1 MKNYILAFIILIAL
15 SACGGGGGG
24 GGGGSSASS
33 TTNWTS
39 TKCTGSYAN
48 SDGIIVPCA
57 YQTFNTT
64 QNSTTGSYDS
74 STYNSDNYGV
84 ISGSTSS
91 QYMYHSYS
99 GTKYSFGGYVQAK
112 SYGGSLSLA
121 EDHLTDVTGLISSAW
136 ANGWTGTG
144 TTINIIDDHQSNVVT
159 SRMGTFT
166 DLVFVGSYGASGTR
180 CNYTASGDITSD
192 MTHGAIVSAIAG
204 GDKRSVSGFEFELQP
219 SSASVNSGQSG
230 CTGSSIFTNSSYNT
244 AIQGTSTIEYVPGV
258 AKNATIILS
267 NVDLS
272 SRQNPTNT
280 AQVLEGHIQNSSSYT
295 AVNLSLGY
303 LSPGGTYD
311 WDWYKANHASIFSM
325 SSNPVGVYVIAAGNK
340 GAACSAA
347 NFVDCNEIAAIAI
360 LNSILGDQ
368 SIVAGATRVESGVKT
383 VASYSNRAGVM
394 KDRFLLASGSC
405 GYTNDATGNAVEGT
419 SCAAPRIA
427 GAAAILKSKFSN
439 LTGANVADILLLTA
453 DKDINDDGYD
463 DFSSTDANFGRGELD
478 LSSALSPVGNL
489 IP

>member
-1 MKNYILAFIILIAL
+1 MKFFLSFSIFILL
-15 SACGGGGGG
+15 SACGG

-33 TTNWTS
+33 ATNWTS
-39 TKCTGSYAN
+39 TKCTGSYTN
-48 SDGIIVPCA
+48 SDGITVPCA

-74 STYNSDNYGV
+74 STYNTDNYGV
-84 ISGSTSS
+84 ISSASTSA
-91 QYMYHSYS
+91 QYLYKTSSGNAYS
-99 GTKYSFGGYVQAK
+99 WGPYIQAK
-112 SYGGSLSLA
+112 TYTGSLTLA
-121 EDHLTDVTGLISSAW
+121 EDHLTDVTGLITSAW

-144 TTINIIDDHQSNVVT
+144 TTINIIDDHQSDIVAA
-159 SRMGTFT
+159 RIGTFT
-166 DLVFVGSYGASGTR
+166 DHTMVGSYGSSGTQ
-180 CNYTASGDITSD
+180 CNYTVSGDITSD
-192 MTHGAIVSAIAG
+192 MTHGAIVTAIAG
-204 GDKRSVSGFEFELQP
+204 GDKRSVSGFDYEMHP
-219 SSASVNSGQSG
+219 SSATVNSGQSG
-230 CTGSSIFTNSSYNT
+230 CSGASYFDGGSNEYLTGTT
-244 AIQGTSTIEYVPGV
+244 TIEYVPGV

-325 SSNPVGVYVIAAGNK
+325 SSNPVGVYVIAAGNE

-347 NFVDCNEIAAIAI
+347 NFVDCNEIAAIAV
-360 LNSILGDQ
+360 LNSTLGDQ
-368 SIVAGATRVESGVKT
+368 SIIAGATKVESGVKT

-405 GYTNDATGNAVEGT
+405 GYVNDATGNAVEGT

-453 DKDINDDGYD
+453 DKDINDDGTD

-489 IP
+489 TP